1 MPYLK
6 LQNLLLFFLSLGRF
20 FIAGRSVKKIEKP
33 KKVLIIQLA
42 KMGDMVCT
50 TPMFR
55 AIKQKYPDCK
65 VYVLGDAVNWELLQD
80 NSDVDHY
87 FIWQKK
93 IFKTIVQLRK
103 EQIDFGCVTGPS
115 PEALAILY
123 LVGIPT
129 IAAPVI
135 ENGFSPQET
144 QTYKLMRKFVMA
156 VSHRMGNYAS
166 REYLRL
172 LEPLGIFSQDST
184 KHLGFSERAAREVAD
199 FFSTVSKEKDRDFLV
214 GIFPSTGY
222 ALKKWPADRFAKV
235 ADYMQEKYRAKIIV
249 LGAGKDKEA
258 IEEMLDNLNPE
269 TKVINCCDR
278 FTLDELKALISKMS
292 LFISVDTGP
301 IYIAEAFGVPTINI
315 IGPMDDREQAPRGKF
330 DKVVKVERKEPQMRI
345 MNTSVFDYKEAI
357 RQRDGITVEMVL
369 SAIDSYRSPTSIET

>member
-1 MPYLK
+1 MSHLK
-6 LQNLLLFFLSLGRF
+6 LQNLLLLFLSLGRF

-65 VYVLGDAVNWELLQD
+65 VYVLGDAVNRELLQENRD
-80 NSDVDHY
+80 IDYY
-87 FIWQKK
+87 FVWQKK
-93 IFKTIVQLRK
+93 IFKIIKQFKK

-123 LVGIPT
+123 LAGIPA
-129 IAAPVI
+129 ISAPAI

-144 QTYKLMRKFVMA
+144 RVYKLLRKLVIKM
-156 VSHRMGNYAS
+156 SHRMGNYAS

-172 LEPLGIFSQDST
+172 LEPIGIFSQDST
-184 KHLGFSERAAREVAD
+184 KHLGFSERAFERTKL
-199 FFSTVSKEKDRDFLV
+199 FFSKENINPESDFVV

-222 ALKKWPADRFAKV
+222 TIKKWPADRFAKV
-235 ADYMQEKYRAKIIV
+235 ADYIFEKYQAKIIV
-249 LGAGKDKEA
+249 PGTGEDKKA
-258 IEEMLDNLNPE
+258 IDEMLANLNPK
-269 TKVINCCDR
+269 TKAINCCDR
-278 FTLDELKALISKMS
+278 FTLDELKALISQMS

-301 IYIAEAFGVPTINI
+301 IYIAEAFGIPTIDI
-315 IGPMDDREQAPRGKF
+315 VGPMDDMEQAPRGKF
-330 DKVVKVERKEPQMRI
+330 HKVVKIERKEPQMRV

-357 RQRDGITVEMVL
+357 RQRDNITVEMVIK
-369 SAIDSYRSPTSIET
+369 AIDSYQSRIQ

>member
-1 MPYLK
+1 MLRLK
-6 LQNLLLFFLSLGRF
+6 LQNILLSFLSLGRF

-65 VYVLGDAVNWELLQD
+65 VYVLGDVVNRELLQD

-93 IFKTIVQLRK
+93 VFKTIGQLRK

-123 LVGIPT
+123 LAGIPA
-129 IAAPVI
+129 IAAPAI

-144 QTYKLMRKFVMA
+144 QTYKLMRKFVI
-156 VSHRMGNYAS
+156 VVPHRMGNYAS

-172 LEPLGIFSQDST
+172 LEPLGIFSEDTT

-199 FFSTVSKEKDRDFLV
+199 FFSKEDMHLDHDFIV

-222 ALKKWPADRFAKV
+222 ALKKWPADRFAKI
-235 ADYMQEKYRAKIIV
+235 ADYMQEKYRAKIIIP
-249 LGAGKDKEA
+249 GIGEDKKA
-258 IEEMLDNLNPE
+258 IEEMLANLNPK

-278 FTLDELKALISKMS
+278 FALDELKALISQMS

-301 IYIAEAFGVPTINI
+301 IYIAEAFGIPTIDI
-315 IGPMDDREQAPRGKF
+315 VGPMDDREQAPQGKLH
-330 DKVVKVERKEPQMRI
+330 KVVKVERKEPQMRV

-357 RQRDGITVEMVL
+357 RQRDSITVEMVIK
-369 SAIDSYRSPTSIET
+369 AIDSYRSPISIEK

>member
-1 MPYLK
+1 MSHLK
-6 LQNLLLFFLSLGRF
+6 LQNIILLFLSLGRF

-65 VYVLGDAVNWELLQD
+65 VYVLGDAPNQELLKE
-80 NSDVDHY
+80 NHDVDYY
-87 FIWQKK
+87 FVWQKK
-93 IFKTIVQLRK
+93 IFKTIGQFRK

-123 LVGIPT
+123 LAGISA

-144 QTYKLMRKFVMA
+144 QTYKLMRKFVIA
-156 VSHRMGNYAS
+156 VPHRMGNYAS

-172 LEPLGIFSQDST
+172 LEPIGIFSQDTT
-184 KHLGFSERAAREVAD
+184 KHLGFSEKAVKQTKL
-199 FFSTVSKEKDRDFLV
+199 FFSKENINLERDFLV

-235 ADYMQEKYRAKIIV
+235 ADYMHEKYRAEIIIP
-249 LGAGKDKEA
+249 GIGEDKKA
-258 IEEMLDNLNPE
+258 IDEMLANLNPK

-278 FTLDELKALISKMS
+278 FTLDELKALISQMS

-301 IYIAEAFGVPTINI
+301 IYIAESFGVPTIDI
-315 IGPMDDREQAPRGKF
+315 VGPVDDMEQSPRGKLH
-330 DKVVKVERKEPQMRI
+330 KVVKIERKEPQMRI

-369 SAIDSYRSPTSIET
+369 SAIDSYQSL